1 MNVEQIQKINNL
13 ALELMKS
20 GMAESR
26 DDAIEQARKILD
38 KDHVTKEDNVEV
50 NSIGVAV
57 NKDEPKK
64 ELSKNEIEEILSK
77 NTQYVVRTL
86 KEFQQRIE
94 DMEGKLSLLKSQVNT
109 QRTVREI
116 VRTPQEQN
124 VEQKSEPVDKDAPKP
139 RYGDYTPKDV
149 SIEKYFYCGNN

>member
-26 DDAIEQARKILD
+26 DEAIEKARQILD
-38 KDHVTKEDNVEV
+38 KNISSKKEDNIEV

-57 NKDEPKK
+57 DKTIEEPKQ

-86 KEFQQRIE
+86 KEFKQRIE
-94 DMEGKLSLLKSQVNT
+94 DMEGKLSLLKSQVNS
-109 QRTVREI
+109 QPKIKEI
-116 VRTPQEQN
+116 VRE
-124 VEQKSEPVDKDAPKP
+124 EKSEPKEDQPKP
-139 RYGDYTPKDV
+139 RYGDYTDKDV
-149 SIEKYFYCGNN
+149 SIEKYFYCGNK